1 MRLLSQ
7 LTQTYLT
14 VALLSFALT
23 AAAQEPG
30 TASGEWPS
38 YGGDLTHQR
47 YSPLDQITAEN
58 FSELELA
65 W

>member
-47 YSPLDQITAEN
+47 YSPLDQITA
-58 FSELELA
+58 
-65 W
+65 

>member
-30 TASGEWPS
+30 TAAGE
-38 YGGDLTHQR
+38 
-47 YSPLDQITAEN
+47 
-58 FSELELA
+58 
-65 W
+65 

>member
-14 VALLSFALT
+14 VALLSVPLT
-23 AAAQEPG
+23 AAAQELG

-38 YGGDLTHQR
+38 YGGELTAQR
-47 YSPLDQITAEN
+47 
-58 FSELELA
+58 
-65 W
+65 